1 MNMKAWSKRVLTVAV
16 LATLVAVPVLKGAG
30 AQNAEEAPGW
40 GCGYG
45 MGPGMMGGG
54 EGGYGMGPGMMWGGG
69 YGGNAMG
76 PGMMGYRA
84 YSQLNLS
91 DTQRNEI
98 NKILDQ
104 ERRSHWAVM
113 GKMMD
118 QQDKLRDL
126 YEKQEPDPKAVGA
139 VYAAI
144 AKLRQQTIETHIA
157 AQNRIDQLLTKE
169 QRDELQQ
176 MRRGGWGP
184 RGGYGNGP
192 GMMGPGYMRGAP
204 APKQ

>member
-1 MNMKAWSKRVLTVAV
+1 MNMKAWSKRALTVAV

-45 MGPGMMGGG
+45 
-54 EGGYGMGPGMMWGGG
+54 
-69 YGGNAMG
+69 MG

-144 AKLRQQTIETHIA
+144 ANLRQQMIETHIA

-184 RGGYGNGP
+184 RGGCGYGP